1 MYFLMCVMV
10 KSCQVR
16 RLKTL
21 QRRYKSLP
29 LDASGNPT
37 TRGMPYLSGNVSLM
51 RRGMETMEELDHFK
65 FHLKLYLLFQC
76 GFLTMTR
83 LIWLHKLH
91 SMIVTQHAVKK
102 PEGDRM
108 PSNAKFR
115 SVGLMIIVVCPIRSF
130 LLRSRK
136 GQNALKLNEFVHIP
150 QYAKLFMNDVELEFL
165 AQDECKVFFKQKGD
179 AAGRCAYHLVCRR
192 HPW

>member
-1 MYFLMCVMV
+1 MWLPDHD
-10 KSCQVR
+10 
-16 RLKTL
+16 TL
-21 QRRYKSLP
+21 DLVAQ
-29 LDASGNPT
+29 
-37 TRGMPYLSGNVSLM
+37 
-51 RRGMETMEELDHFK
+51 
-65 FHLKLYLLFQC
+65 
-76 GFLTMTR
+76 
-83 LIWLHKLH
+83 
-91 SMIVTQHAVKK
+91 VTQHDCDAACREEARRRSDAFKCKVQIGGTDDYSRVPYKIIRAKESAPPTDLPVDKK
-102 PEGDRM
+102 VR
-108 PSNAKFR
+108 AA
-115 SVGLMIIVVCPIRSF
+115 